1 MLTEAGLLQDLV
13 GAAVRWD
20 DVRLSYLWWRS
31 KEKWLRSRVRVHFWW
46 ITPERHGEEG
56 EPVGQKQC
64 PKRTALVRDVL
75 VNLKPERNIWIW
87 LPAMSTYPWTCA
99 GGSHLSM

>member
-13 GAAVRWD
+13 GAAPPPSAVRWD
-20 DVRLSYLWWRS
+20 DVRLGYLWWRS

-56 EPVGQKQC
+56 EPQHFPSPLHVD
-64 PKRTALVRDVL
+64 L
-75 VNLKPERNIWIW
+75 I
-87 LPAMSTYPWTCA
+87 
-99 GGSHLSM
+99 SHRH